1 VALSAAKALGAAHAR
16 VVSYANSGDC
26 AVGTRERVVGYG
38 AVVLCDGPGEPDS
51 GALEPLAAPPSRTL
65 SPDERRALLALA
77 RETISRFL
85 ETGMTPQGRGFAGG
99 IECERGAFVTLKK
112 DGRLRGCIGH
122 MAEDAPLSWAVRAM
136 ALQAAFN
143 DRRFPPLERDEL
155 DHLEIEISAL
165 TPARRVGGPAD
176 IVLGRDGVILRKE
189 GRSAVFLPQVAV
201 EQGWDRETMLSELSR
216 KAGLPAGAW
225 KSGAEFL
232 TFEAEVFAEAAPR

>member
-1 VALSAAKALGAAHAR
+1 
-16 VVSYANSGDC
+16 
-26 AVGTRERVVGYG
+26 
-38 AVVLCDGPGEPDS
+38 
-51 GALEPLAAPPSRTL
+51 
-65 SPDERRALLALA
+65 
-77 RETISRFL
+77 
-85 ETGMTPQGRGFAGG
+85 
-99 IECERGAFVTLKK
+99 
-112 DGRLRGCIGH
+112 
-122 MAEDAPLSWAVRAM
+122 
-136 ALQAAFN
+136 
-143 DRRFPPLERDEL
+143 
-155 DHLEIEISAL
+155 L